1 RTFAFKKK
9 NKIEKETENRAEEKR
24 HPPTKFSISTK
35 IRFSFDLD
43 SFRDVQIGRLAHCKI
58 GFLIWHLI
66 RFGWEAIL
74 LGAKAKQAAPG
85 DVLNGKLLLQR
96 ERVMNPMQGPRNS
109 DVNQGDTN
117 EPVYNTEMNPLVENE
132 FSNSGTTP
140 SGRPAQNHN
149 WWRFGESSS
158 ANHQLPPQDG
168 YGGPS
173 FLRGSGSNAMS
184 MDMDSDGYGAQTS
197 GVVFRHSNYGS
208 SLGSS
213 VQAAGESSS
222 GPASS
227 LGLWGSSCKRKALE
241 GVPTAE
247 TPDFVS
253 HNDNAAHPRYGAS
266 SSLTLATPSQTS
278 PNPFGRTEPLFGG
291 TRPAASTNAFHS
303 VRNTDTSSRPGR
315 RLNPR
320 QPQES
325 VAFSISLG
333 GTSVR
338 PTGSLQQNIDPRSTA
353 FASGSS
359 SGEHPS
365 NIVHHPALTRNIHQF
380 AWDRGSGSSGV
391 EMPQWETPRSNPEQP
406 TMFAPPTDIRNPV
419 HDQSMWSFT
428 RGSPVDSPFASR
440 GGPSSAIH
448 GQQQQPSNP
457 AWIPPQSGP
466 IHDPTRASELSPW
479 SLFPSIESQ
488 SASHGPL
495 LPTGPSLSSNEA
507 AMPSSSNSRSHRSRQ
522 RRSGLLSERQN
533 ELLHLRHLG
542 RSLAADS
549 DGRNHLISE
558 IRQVLSAM
566 RRGESLRI
574 EDYMVLDP
582 LIFQGMTEMH
592 DRHREMRLDVD
603 NMSYEELLA
612 LGERIGDVSTGLSE
626 DVILKTMKQHK
637 CTSSS
642 PELHQYMEPCCICQ
656 EEYAEGDDLGTL
668 ECGHEF
674 HKDCIKQWVML
685 KNLCPICKTVAL
697 TT

>member
-1 RTFAFKKK
+1 
-9 NKIEKETENRAEEKR
+9 
-24 HPPTKFSISTK
+24 
-35 IRFSFDLD
+35 
-43 SFRDVQIGRLAHCKI
+43 
-58 GFLIWHLI
+58 
-66 RFGWEAIL
+66 
-74 LGAKAKQAAPG
+74 
-85 DVLNGKLLLQR
+85 
-96 ERVMNPMQGPRNS
+96 MNPMQGPRNTGTE
-109 DVNQGDTN
+109 VNQGDN
-117 EPVYNTEMNPLVENE
+117 EPVYSTETSLNNMMNPVDNE
-132 FSNSGTTP
+132 FSNTSTP
-140 SGRPAQNHN
+140 SGRPSYASSSSHGAQNPN

-158 ANHQLPPQDG
+158 LSGPSDQVGMETNHQLPQDASHQFEGRQLGLNGMMVHGGAHTAG
-168 YGGPS
+168 YIRDGPT
-173 FLRGSGSNAMS
+173 FLRGSSSNAIPQHVNMS
-184 MDMDSDGYGAQTS
+184 IDMDSDDYGAQTS
-197 GVVFRHSNYGS
+197 GVVFRHSSYGS

-227 LGLWGSSCKRKALE
+227 LGLWGSSCKRKTLE
-241 GVPTAE
+241 GVPSTSFSGE
-247 TPDFVS
+247 TQTENAGLS
-253 HNDNAAHPRYGAS
+253 HYGAS
-266 SSLTLATPSQTS
+266 SSLSLATPSQSS
-278 PNPFGRTEPLFGG
+278 PNVTNHFGRTEPMFGAG
-291 TRPAASTNAFHS
+291 GGRAVVATNAFHS
-303 VRNTDTSSRPGR
+303 VRNSDTSSRPGR

-320 QPQES
+320 QPPES

-333 GTSVR
+333 GSSVR
-338 PTGSLQQNIDPRSTA
+338 PTGSLQQNILLNTPSSVDPLDARSTS
-353 FASGSS
+353 FTSGSS
-359 SGEHPS
+359 SGE
-365 NIVHHPALTRNIHQF
+365 NQTNTVHHPALTRNIHQF
-380 AWDRGSGSSGV
+380 AWDASFSSRGSSSPGI

-406 TMFAPPTDIRNPV
+406 MFAPTTDIRNPV
-419 HDQSMWSFT
+419 HDQSMWTFT
-428 RGSPVDSPFASR
+428 RGSPGSSIDSPFVSR
-440 GGPSSAIH
+440 ERPSLAIH
-448 GQQQQPSNP
+448 GQQPNP
-457 AWIPPQSGP
+457 AWIPPQSAP
-466 IHDPTRASELSPW
+466 IHNPTRASELSPW

-488 SASHGPL
+488 TASHGASLPL

-558 IRQVLSAM
+558 IRQVLTAM

>member
-1 RTFAFKKK
+1 
-9 NKIEKETENRAEEKR
+9 
-24 HPPTKFSISTK
+24 
-35 IRFSFDLD
+35 
-43 SFRDVQIGRLAHCKI
+43 
-58 GFLIWHLI
+58 
-66 RFGWEAIL
+66 
-74 LGAKAKQAAPG
+74 
-85 DVLNGKLLLQR
+85 
-96 ERVMNPMQGPRNS
+96 MNPMQGPRNTE
-109 DVNQGDTN
+109 VNQGDN
-117 EPVYNTEMNPLVENE
+117 EPVYSTESSLMNDNE
-132 FSNSGTTP
+132 FSSSGTP
-140 SGRPAQNHN
+140 SGRPTYASSSSHAAQNHN

-158 ANHQLPPQDG
+158 ALGMETNHQLPQDG
-168 YGGPS
+168 MMVHGGVHGGGYIRDGPT
-173 FLRGSGSNAMS
+173 FLRGSSSNDMPHHVNMS

-227 LGLWGSSCKRKALE
+227 LGVWGSSCKRKALE
-241 GVPTAE
+241 GVPSSSS
-247 TPDFVS
+247 PDCVS
-253 HNDNAAHPRYGAS
+253 QTENAGHSHYGAS
-266 SSLTLATPSQTS
+266 SSLTLATPSQSS
-278 PNPFGRTEPLFGG
+278 PNVTNHFGRTEPMFGTG
-291 TRPAASTNAFHS
+291 GGGGGGGGRAVVPANAFHS

-333 GTSVR
+333 GSSVR
-338 PTGSLQQNIDPRSTA
+338 PTGSLQQNILLNTPSSVDPLDVRSTS
-353 FASGSS
+353 FTSGSS
-359 SGEHPS
+359 SGENQT

-380 AWDRGSGSSGV
+380 AWDASFSSRGSSI
-391 EMPQWETPRSNPEQP
+391 EMSQWETPRSNPEQQP
-406 TMFAPPTDIRNPV
+406 MFAPTTDIRNPV

-428 RGSPVDSPFASR
+428 RGNPGSSMDSPFVSR
-440 GGPSSAIH
+440 AGPSSAIH
-448 GQQQQPSNP
+448 GQQPNP
-457 AWIPPQSGP
+457 AWIPPQSAP
-466 IHDPTRASELSPW
+466 IHNPTRASELSPW

-558 IRQVLSAM
+558 IRQVLTAM

>member
-1 RTFAFKKK
+1 
-9 NKIEKETENRAEEKR
+9 
-24 HPPTKFSISTK
+24 
-35 IRFSFDLD
+35 
-43 SFRDVQIGRLAHCKI
+43 
-58 GFLIWHLI
+58 
-66 RFGWEAIL
+66 
-74 LGAKAKQAAPG
+74 
-85 DVLNGKLLLQR
+85 
-96 ERVMNPMQGPRNS
+96 MNPMQGPRNS
-109 DVNQGDTN
+109 DVNQGDN
-117 EPVYNTEMNPLVENE
+117 EPVYNTEMNPLVDNE
-132 FSNSGTTP
+132 FSNSGTP
-140 SGRPAQNHN
+140 SGRPTYASSTSQNHN

-158 ANHQLPPQDG
+158 ASGMETNHQLPQDG
-168 YGGPS
+168 YAGGYMRDGPS
-173 FLRGSGSNAMS
+173 FLRGSGANAMPQHVNMS

-241 GVPTAE
+241 GVPSSSFSGE

-253 HNDNAAHPRYGAS
+253 QNENAGHPRYGAS
-266 SSLTLATPSQTS
+266 TPSQTS
-278 PNPFGRTEPLFGG
+278 PNVTSNHFGRTEPMFGG
-291 TRPAASTNAFHS
+291 ARSVASTNAFHS
-303 VRNTDTSSRPGR
+303 VRNTDISSRPGR

-338 PTGSLQQNIDPRSTA
+338 PTGSLQQNILLNAPSSVDPLDVRSTA

-359 SGEHPS
+359 SGEHPT

-380 AWDRGSGSSGV
+380 SWDRGSGSSGV

-406 TMFAPPTDIRNPV
+406 TMFAPPTDNRNPV

-448 GQQQQPSNP
+448 GQQQPSNP

-466 IHDPTRASELSPW
+466 IHNPTRASELSPW